1 METCVVARIWLPRGC
16 DARDDAS
23 ALGALLVAAR
33 VHALRAARWLDRS
46 RAAGGDGAA
55 AECALRCASAA
66 RDALRAADSGRLRL
80 GPDHVL
86 RVDTDLVL
94 FDALCAVAPRPS
106 ASDERARWQ
115 RAAGAG
121 ERVAA
126 SFERLLPRGVWPQ
139 RALHWYR
146 VAKVQ
151 RVCDAPRAALRAAE
165 AALPSFEQTHGALR
179 GGDGAVRP
187 ATASAGRALCELR
200 ELRREAE
207 GAAQMAASR
216 AALLE

>member
-1 METCVVARIWLPRGC
+1 MWLPRGC

-23 ALGALLVAAR
+23 AYGALLVAAR
-33 VHALRAARWLDRS
+33 VQGVRAARWLERS
-46 RAAGGDGAA
+46 RVDAGDAAA
-55 AECALRCASAA
+55 AERALQCASAA
-66 RDALRAADSGRLRL
+66 YDALRAADGGRVRL

-86 RVDTDLVL
+86 RIDTDLIL
-94 FDALCAVAPRPS
+94 FDALCAVAPRRS
-106 ASDERARWQ
+106 VGDERARWQ

-126 SFERLLPRGVWPQ
+126 SFARVLPLGLWPQ

-146 VAKVQ
+146 LAKVQ

-165 AALPSFEQTHGALR
+165 AALPEFEQTHGALPV
-179 GGDGAVRP
+179 GDAALRP
-187 ATASAGRALCELR
+187 ATASAARALCELR

-207 GAAQMAASR
+207 GAAQIAASR
-216 AALLE
+216 AALLR